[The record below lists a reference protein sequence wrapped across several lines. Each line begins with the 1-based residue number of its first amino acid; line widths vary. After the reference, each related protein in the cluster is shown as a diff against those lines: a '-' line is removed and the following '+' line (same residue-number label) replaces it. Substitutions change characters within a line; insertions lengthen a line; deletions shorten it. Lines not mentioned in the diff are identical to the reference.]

1 MKKMAGFLG
10 VVMLAAVVDG
20 CLYRRVHEEPIM
32 ENGDRVDTAEEEVA
46 REREEAEA
54 DRERMEESRAAT
66 AAEALESCAP
76 EVCEAL
82 ARGEVALG
90 MTRAQVMAST
100 GTSDAA
106 WRVREAGPAE
116 IMTPSALSDAPR
128 DVQGELAMVQLRD
141 GRVVTYS
148 YQERQGL
155 RVVRAPEDATPAG
168 RQAALAEML
177 VREGDDYAAAGDF
190 VRALD
195 RYDRADVISDD
206 PLLDFKVA
214 EALDKQLRPIEAL
227 VQYRLFLHRLELEKI
242 RARGEAAAGLAEAI
256 ARARE
261 RVIILER
268 RER

>member
-1 MKKMAGFLG
+1 MKRMAWIAG
-10 VVMLAAVVDG
+10 VVILAGAAHG
-20 CLYRRVHEEPIM
+20 CLYSRVNEDPIM

-46 REREEAEA
+46 RERDEAEG
-54 DRERMEESRAAT
+54 DRARLEDARAAT
-66 AAEALESCAP
+66 AVEALEGCEP
-76 EVCEAL
+76 GVCEAL

-90 MTRAQVMAST
+90 MTRAQVLAST
-100 GTSDAA
+100 GSADAA
-106 WRVREAGPAE
+106 WRVREAGPAAV
-116 IMTPSALSDAPR
+116 MTPSAPTDAPR

-141 GRVVTYS
+141 DRVVTYS
-148 YQERQGL
+148 YRARQGL
-155 RVVRAPEDATPAG
+155 RVVRAPEDATPEG

-227 VQYRLFLHRLELEKI
+227 IQYRLFLHRLELERI
-242 RARGEAAAGLAEAI
+242 RARGEAAAGLADAI